1 MVKSPLS
8 NSGSVGSIPGQRI
21 EILNDSK
28 VEKPEEMHELCTEL
42 LSTVE

>member
-1 MVKSPLS
+1 MRQRDASQECHSSP
-8 NSGSVGSIPGQRI
+8 GDI
-21 EILNDSK
+21 SK